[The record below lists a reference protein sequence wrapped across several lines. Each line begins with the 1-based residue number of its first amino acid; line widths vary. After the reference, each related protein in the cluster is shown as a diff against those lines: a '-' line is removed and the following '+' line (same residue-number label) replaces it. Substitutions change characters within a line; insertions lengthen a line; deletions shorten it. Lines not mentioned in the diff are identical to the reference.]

1 MILGVGIYNLMTL
14 LNPELV
20 IITGK
25 GVQAGEALFSHM
37 FDSIEQLKGA
47 KFGFDQTEIVIKN
60 WTDEDWARESG
71 SLVLREIYKSPFY
84 K

>member
-1 MILGVGIYNLMTL
+1 
-14 LNPELV
+14 
-20 IITGK
+20 
-25 GVQAGEALFSHM
+25 
-37 FDSIEQLKGA
+37 
-47 KFGFDQTEIVIKN
+47 VIKN